1 MCKRKHA
8 GNTTVRTVYFTQI
21 NFICSYG
28 SYTSET
34 SHAVSHLKILIQ
46 SCIILR
52 TLPTN
57 MSPSGVILKAV
68 IKAGPF
74 TFGKY

>member
-34 SHAVSHLKILIQ
+34 SHAVF
-46 SCIILR
+46 
-52 TLPTN
+52 
-57 MSPSGVILKAV
+57 PSGVILKAV